1 MKPARRE
8 QRIGA
13 LLVPAQSLLVLV
25 LFLPALYIFWLSLNR
40 STYGKSPE
48 WVGLANYAAVLADPY
63 FWTATLNTA
72 IVVNAIVLGEF
83 VLALGMAL
91 LFAGWIP
98 WRRVMLALVLAPY
111 AISEVVAVV
120 VWKFM
125 MEPYTG
131 PVTLALKSVG
141 LPPLDW
147 AVEPSHGLAMVILLS
162 IWHHLPFSFVILYTA
177 LLGIPVQL
185 YESARVDGAGPWAR
199 FRDIT
204 WPLLVPAMLV
214 AVIFRY
220 IFAFRI
226 FSEVW
231 LLTGGGPARSTEV
244 LAVYLYRQAF
254 RYSEFGPAAATGWL
268 MLLASLLMGAWYLQQ
283 LYKRMFA
290 DAAS

>member
-1 MKPARRE
+1 VKSSARLW
-8 QRIGA
+8 A
-13 LLVPAQSLLVLV
+13 LLAPAQAMLVLA
-25 LFLPALYIFWLSLNR
+25 LFLPALYVFWLSLTR
-40 STYGKSPE
+40 STYGKSPV
-48 WVGLANYAAVLADPY
+48 WAGLANYATVLADPY

-72 IVVNAIVLGEF
+72 IVVNAIVFGEF
-83 VLALGMAL
+83 LLALAIAM

-98 WRRVMLALVLAPY
+98 WRRLMIALVLAPY

-125 MEPYTG
+125 MEPYAG
-131 PVTLALKSVG
+131 PVTLAVKAVG
-141 LPPLDW
+141 LSPLDW

-162 IWHHLPFSFVILYTA
+162 VWHHLPFTFILLYTA
-177 LLGIPVQL
+177 LLGIPKDL
-185 YESARVDGAGPWAR
+185 YEAAQVDGASPWAR

-204 WPLLVPAMLV
+204 LPLLVPAMLV
-214 AVIFRY
+214 AVVFRY

-254 RYSEFGPAAATGWL
+254 RYADFGAAAATGWL
-268 MLLASLLMGAWYLQQ
+268 MLIASLLMGAWYIHQM
-283 LYKRMFA
+283 YKRMFV
-290 DAAS
+290 DAAR

>member
-1 MKPARRE
+1 MKSARRPW
-8 QRIGA
+8 A

-25 LFLPALYIFWLSLNR
+25 LFVPALYVFWLSLTR
-40 STYGKSPE
+40 STYGKSPV
-48 WVGLANYAAVLADPY
+48 WAGFANYAAVLSDPY
-63 FWTATLNTA
+63 FWTATFNTA
-72 IVVNAIVLGEF
+72 IVVNAIVIGEF
-83 VLALGMAL
+83 LLALGVAM

-98 WRRVMLALVLAPY
+98 WRRLMIALVLAPY

-120 VWKFM
+120 IWKFM

-131 PVTLALKSVG
+131 PVTLALKALG
-141 LPPLDW
+141 LAPLDW

-162 IWHHLPFSFVILYTA
+162 IWHHLPFTFVILYTA
-177 LLGIPVQL
+177 LLGIPKEL
-185 YESARVDGAGPWAR
+185 YEAAQVDGAGAWAR
-199 FRDIT
+199 FRDVT

-214 AVIFRY
+214 ALVFRY

-254 RYSEFGPAAATGWL
+254 RYADFGAAAATGWL
-268 MLLASLLMGAWYLQQ
+268 MLIVSLLMGSWYMHQ

-290 DAAS
+290 DAR